1 MSKMKKN
8 MVSLLVVLLLT
19 FSLCGCTMESV
30 QSTHAVWNQ
39 QGNITW
45 QGKEYVLLAPVD
57 QEFTPLLNMDENLY
71 VTEEDVPTLLQYTMG
86 TYMNKSLDE
95 KFLVDTDYIYCR
107 SDCYDEMVTVL
118 EQGSEMNGYC
128 YEYWDDHGNFQYY
141 QLDDQQVNILHG
153 IFTETAPVQMPYDEL
168 YGSEWEYYGD
178 VQSCSKDMLFRAFS
192 FELWSLDG
200 DYHIIVPD
208 ETFEQAN
215 RYDIPKEQIKEVEE
229 MFDKLVLSHS
239 KAAI

>member
-1 MSKMKKN
+1 MGKMKKKILF
-8 MVSLLVVLLLT
+8 LLVVLSFT

-30 QSTHAVWNQ
+30 RSTHAVWNQ

-45 QGKEYVLLAPVD
+45 KGSEYVLLVPVD

-128 YEYWDDHGNFQYY
+128 YEYWDDNGNFQYY
-141 QLDDQQVNILHG
+141 QLDSKQTDILNS
-153 IFTETAPVQMPYDEL
+153 IFDEITPVEMSYDEL
-168 YGSEWEYYGD
+168 YESEWVYYGD
-178 VQSCSKDMLFRAFS
+178 VQSCSKDMLFRTFA
-192 FELWSLDG
+192 FELWSLED
-200 DYHIIVPD
+200 DYYIIVPD
-208 ETFEQAN
+208 ETWDQAY
-215 RYDIPKEQIKEVEE
+215 RYDIPAEHVEAVEE
-229 MFDKLVLSHS
+229 IFDKLMVSDW
-239 KAAI
+239 

>member
-1 MSKMKKN
+1 MGKMKKRIL
-8 MVSLLVVLLLT
+8 SLFVVLS
-19 FSLCGCTMESV
+19 FSFLLCGCTMESV
-30 QSTHAVWNQ
+30 RSTHAIWNQ

-141 QLDDQQVNILHG
+141 QLDDQQTDILNS
-153 IFTETAPVQMPYDEL
+153 IFAEITPVEMSYDEL
-168 YGSEWEYYGD
+168 YESEWEYYGD
-178 VQSCSKDMLFRAFS
+178 VQSCSKDMLFRTFA
-192 FELWSLDG
+192 FELWSLEG
-200 DYHIIVPD
+200 DYQFVVPD

-215 RYDIPKEQIKEVEE
+215 RYPILAEDVESVEE
-229 MFDKLVLSHS
+229 IFEKMALSY
-239 KAAI
+239 